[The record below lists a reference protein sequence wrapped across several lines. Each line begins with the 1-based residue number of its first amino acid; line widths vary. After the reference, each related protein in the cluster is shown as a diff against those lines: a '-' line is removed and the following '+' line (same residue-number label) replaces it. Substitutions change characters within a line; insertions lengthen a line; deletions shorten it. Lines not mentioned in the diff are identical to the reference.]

1 MAFNEEDMN
10 NIVKTLLAPL
20 DISIAV
26 NKYCIW
32 LMTID
37 KTRYVNADIVDI
49 GSCCTY
55 TNASDFFY
63 YLLNCI
69 DSFSTGIVNPYKGC
83 KNIEEALVKR
93 DLMMENNN
101 DSAV

>member
-1 MAFNEEDMN
+1 MAFNEKDMN

-32 LMTID
+32 LTTID
-37 KTRYVNADIVDI
+37 NTRYVNADIVDI

-55 TNASDFFY
+55 TNASNFLY
-63 YLLNCI
+63 YLLNYI
-69 DSFSTGIVNPYKGC
+69 D
-83 KNIEEALVKR
+83 
-93 DLMMENNN
+93 
-101 DSAV
+101 